1 MKWEDYIMKEGAAH
15 EQFWGDRLQKTRN
28 LLYVVASGFD
38 PRMCD
43 GAESIMKKGGDGR
56 RDCRLVKFYKADDPT
71 AASYSGLVE
80 ANTRKLLRLFSQQ
93 QIQTVE
99 LAPGPSKPADL
110 QRRASEVIGVGDLET
125 YTDIVVDISSMPT
138 QIFFPLIGSVMH
150 KLARAPS
157 SSRGRLNLFVV
168 VSENLDIDKAITK
181 SGLDDEASFV
191 YGFIGNMN
199 LYAMESGPTIWI
211 PLLGENRGR
220 ELELIHQKINPAE
233 TCPVLPS
240 PSRDPKRGDRMLLE
254 YRDMLRRIEMGPG
267 NIIYAS
273 ERNPFDVYR
282 QIHDAVVHYD
292 TVLGPLGTYKFVASP
307 LSSKLM
313 SIGALLAAYEL
324 TYEGGMK
331 QGIALVGA
339 AEYEFRPPGGARRPD
354 LFTVWVSGECYER

>member
-15 EQFWGDRLQKTRN
+15 ERFWDDRLQKARD
-28 LLYVVASGFD
+28 LLYVVAGGFD

-43 GAESIMKKGGDGR
+43 GAESIMRKGGDGR
-56 RDCRLVKFYKADDPT
+56 RDCRLIKFYNADDPT

-80 ANTRKLLRLFSQQ
+80 DNNRKLLRLFNRQ
-93 QIQTVE
+93 QIRTLE
-99 LAPGPSKPADL
+99 LASRSSKPADL
-110 QRRASEVIGVGDLET
+110 QRRASEAIDSEDLET

-138 QIFFPLIGSVMH
+138 QIFFPLIGSIMH
-150 KLARAPS
+150 RLARATPPP
-157 SSRGRLNLFVV
+157 GRRPNLFVV
-168 VSENLDIDKAITK
+168 VSENLDMDKAITK

-199 LYAMESGPTIWI
+199 LQAMESGPTIWI
-211 PLLGENRGR
+211 PVLGENRGK
-220 ELELIHQKINPAE
+220 ELELIRQKISPAE
-233 TCPVLPS
+233 TCPVVPS

-254 YRDMLRRIEMGPG
+254 YRDMLRRIEIGPG
-267 NIIYAS
+267 NVIYAS

-282 QIHDAVVHYD
+282 QIHDAVAHYD
-292 TVLGPLGTYKFVASP
+292 TVLKPLGTYKFVASP

-324 TYEGGMK
+324 TYERGMK

-354 LFTVWVSGECYER
+354 LFTVWVSGECYEQ